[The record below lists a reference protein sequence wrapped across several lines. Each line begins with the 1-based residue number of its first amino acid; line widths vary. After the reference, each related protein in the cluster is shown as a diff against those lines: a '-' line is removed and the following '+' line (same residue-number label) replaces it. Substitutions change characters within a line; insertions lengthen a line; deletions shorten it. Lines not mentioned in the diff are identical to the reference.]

1 MQEIE
6 MIIEEKVKH
15 YGRERKALLPILRGI
30 VLHKNYISQNDMVC
44 VARALD
50 ISAADVYGTASFF
63 HLLGNKETGKYV
75 IRVCKSITC
84 EMKGKHKV
92 LKALEDELRIQLGE
106 TTHDKLFTLEA
117 TNCIGLCDEGPAML
131 INNTPY
137 TRLDPEKV
145 HEIIYEFRNKNKK
158 NHGQQ

>member
-30 VLHKNYISQNDMVC
+30 VLHKNFVSKDDMVC

-63 HLLGNKETGKYV
+63 HLLGNEELGKYV

-84 EMKGKHKV
+84 EMKGKKKV
-92 LKALEDELRIQLGE
+92 LKALEKELRINLGE
-106 TTHDKLFTLEA
+106 TTHDKLFSLEA
-117 TNCIGLCDEGPAML
+117 CNCIGLCDQGPAML
-131 INNTPY
+131 INDEPY
-137 TRLDPEKV
+137 THLDPEKV
-145 HEIIYEFRNKNKK
+145 HEIIFEIRNQN
-158 NHGQQ
+158 NN